1 MTTVDVNPLILRWA
15 QHRSGHSDTKMRTRF
30 PTWDSW
36 IQQKV
41 KPTLSQLEMLAEYTH
56 VPFGYF
62 FLAKP
67 PNEELP
73 SLEASSNLLDTFYL
87 NQRRQ
92 DWYVEYLTTME
103 ISNPLSFTGSAK
115 NMDAATAATLITQAL
130 SYDVPH
136 RPIPSVD
143 SRSHLIAQWERLG
156 GLVVFSSMVG
166 KDTIRMLYLEEF

>member
-92 DWYVEYLTTME
+92 D
-103 ISNPLSFTGSAK
+103 
-115 NMDAATAATLITQAL
+115 
-130 SYDVPH
+130 
-136 RPIPSVD
+136 
-143 SRSHLIAQWERLG
+143 
-156 GLVVFSSMVG
+156 
-166 KDTIRMLYLEEF
+166 